1 MKHLMEAAV
10 IDGMR
15 DYLKRPEVYYAL
27 AMQDYNADRGSS
39 TRSKEEIEKQVRQAS
54 KERAHYDEQAT
65 EFGLTQCQREIA
77 RKKSEQLERRLA
89 ELNAEL
95 RRASAVVPLP
105 SESASPPRSGELLAI
120 LDRLKTF
127 EEKRE
132 FVEAAIQRVLAD
144 GRQVKVTGTFDVQAV
159 ANKGTKGGIYSMAD
173 LAAYLGQDGTRNEGL
188 EVKKVDEGS
197 GDLDEATRN
206 ADHQGIERG
215 DIEGPK
221 AEGEREGGKDEE
233 AQAGTGIGAGGHC
246 SEAALRRGDRR
257 GPGAR
262 STGPH
267 RGLPWQRRSPR

>member
-105 SESASPPRSGELLAI
+105 SESAITAAFGGTACDPGPAQDLRGEARVRGGRDPARAGGWPSGEGHRHVRCAGCCKQGDKGWDLFNGGPC
-120 LDRLKTF
+120 RVSGSGRNP
-127 EEKRE
+127 KRGLGGE
-132 FVEAAIQRVLAD
+132 
-144 GRQVKVTGTFDVQAV
+144 
-159 ANKGTKGGIYSMAD
+159 KGG
-173 LAAYLGQDGTRNEGL
+173 
-188 EVKKVDEGS
+188 
-197 GDLDEATRN
+197 
-206 ADHQGIERG
+206 
-215 DIEGPK
+215 
-221 AEGEREGGKDEE
+221 
-233 AQAGTGIGAGGHC
+233 
-246 SEAALRRGDRR
+246 
-257 GPGAR
+257 
-262 STGPH
+262 
-267 RGLPWQRRSPR
+267 